1 MVKAETTP
9 QFLLPLTLLEARKLV
24 LQYIAD

>member
-24 LQYIAD
+24 LQCIAD